1 MYKKILDTELEKK
14 KKKELCILILTDLQT
29 PKRFPKYDLNL

>member
-1 MYKKILDTELEKK
+1 MYQKILDTELEK